1 MKLYEYQA
9 KELFRQYGIPVPEGA
24 TASTPEEAVALFKR
38 FNRKMAIKAQV
49 PVVPVA
55 LIGTALAMPR
65 GQFYVNPTWVT
76 VRVGEP
82 IPTVGLTLDD
92 RDRLVATVR
101 ERMRAML
108 RS

>member
-1 MKLYEYQA
+1 
-9 KELFRQYGIPVPEGA
+9 
-24 TASTPEEAVALFKR
+24 
-38 FNRKMAIKAQV
+38 MAIKAQV